1 MIIHQLFP
9 EPVYFSRLERALTK
23 KELETVKKYKKKVYK
38 NHGNLIS
45 FDKYVLENKAFKN
58 LKADLNKK
66 IIEYF
71 NEIVCT
77 SNSIIPYITQSWI
90 NYTEVNQFHHQHS
103 HANSYVSGV
112 FYIDADEEVDTIK
125 FDKRCSPEIVLDV
138 LKYNIF
144 NAKGWI
150 RPIQTG
156 DVLLFPS
163 SLLHGVE
170 PKKGMNTRISL
181 SFNVFVKGTLGNRKG
196 STELVIA

>member
-1 MIIHQLFP
+1 MPVHELFP

-23 KELETVKKYKKKVYK
+23 KELETVDKYKKKAYK

-45 FDKYVLENKAFKN
+45 LDTYVLENKALKN

-77 SNSIIPYITQSWI
+77 SNSNITQSRI

-112 FYIDADEEVDTIK
+112 FYIAADEEVDTIK

-144 NAKGWI
+144 NSKGWR

>member
-1 MIIHQLFP
+1 MILHQLFP

-23 KELETVKKYKKKVYK
+23 KELETVDKYKKKAYK

-45 FDKYVLENKAFKN
+45 LDTYVLENKALKN

-112 FYIDADEEVDTIK
+112 FYIAADEEVDTIK

-144 NAKGWI
+144 NSKGWR

-181 SFNVFVKGTLGNRKG
+181 SFNVFVKGTLGNSKG
-196 STELVIA
+196 STELVLA

>member
-112 FYIDADEEVDTIK
+112 FYIAADKEVDTIK

-144 NAKGWI
+144 NSKGWR

-181 SFNVFVKGTLGNRKG
+181 SFNVFVKGTLGNSKG
-196 STELVIA
+196 STELVLA